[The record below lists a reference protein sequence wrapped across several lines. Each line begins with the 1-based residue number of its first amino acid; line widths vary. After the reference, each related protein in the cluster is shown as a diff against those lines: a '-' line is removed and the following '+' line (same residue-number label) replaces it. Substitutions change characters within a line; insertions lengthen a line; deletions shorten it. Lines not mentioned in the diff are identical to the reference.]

1 MDLVLCIIHNQSLNK
16 MCFNFQYS
24 ASPLHLAFGVSKPLC
39 YGFCC
44 DSHFFDT
51 SFQNLVG
58 TVRLPASLYNTSE
71 ELAQNSSSDSRAN
84 LQLILYRDA
93 KLFPSLTTIHDDP
106 QIGTKTVSVVS
117 AILSVGVC
125 KY

>member
-1 MDLVLCIIHNQSLNK
+1 

-24 ASPLHLAFGVSKPLC
+24 ASPLHIAFGVSKPLC
-39 YGFCC
+39 YGLCC
-44 DSHFFDT
+44 DSHFLYA

-71 ELAQNSSSDSRAN
+71 ELSQNSSSDSRAN